1 MDRLTWML
9 TKMLRGAAR
18 LLPSARREWAEAVRA
33 EADLVPAGWPRVGWL
48 AGGLWLA
55 VKEAEIMRKVVYWL
69 GIGAVAAAAAWAVWL
84 SWHTSPAA
92 DALTVT
98 DRVRVLVG
106 VAALALLPWVGR
118 RHGWFGPVGSSI
130 AARLVRV
137 AGCVAAC
144 GLGAA
149 IVRMDSQ
156 IHGGPHGPGPFSLSR
171 EIAAAVILA
180 AGLAALR
187 VVRAR
192 WPQVDA
198 YALWLSAGMT
208 GVIVLVLLPAQ
219 GIAALY
225 VAAILAATS
234 RRSLVASGSLA
245 AGAMTGLPAGLA
257 QALAIYGLNT
267 PDDRYVGLLIVI
279 MMAITFLF
287 AVPAG
292 VAAAWLR
299 SGNEDPAE
307 LREARIRQGL
317 LAGSVSGAAAG
328 LVLTDFVPI
337 AVFMMVLGPLLGA
350 AGGALGGAVAAYHP
364 RKPRPARSWAAGLF
378 VRSGS

>member
-1 MDRLTWML
+1 MERLAWMLTWML
-9 TKMLRGAAR
+9 RAAAR

-55 VKEAEIMRKVVYWL
+55 AKEAEIMRKVVYWL

-106 VAALALLPWVGR
+106 VTALALLPWVGR
-118 RHGWFGPVGSSI
+118 RRGWFGPVGSSI
-130 AARLVRV
+130 TARLVRV
-137 AGCVAAC
+137 AGCAAVC

-149 IVRMDSQ
+149 IVRMDRY
-156 IHGGPHGPGPFSLSR
+156 IHGGPHGPAPFSLSR
-171 EIAAAVILA
+171 EIAAAVILG
-180 AGLAALR
+180 AGLVALR

-198 YALWLSAGMT
+198 YALWISAGMT
-208 GVIVLVLLPAQ
+208 GVIVLGLLPAQ
-219 GIAALY
+219 GIAIFYL
-225 VAAILAATS
+225 AAILAATS
-234 RRSLVASGSLA
+234 RRSLVASGPLA
-245 AGAMTGLPAGLA
+245 AGVMTGLPAGLA

-267 PDDRYVGLLIVI
+267 PDDRYVSLLIVI
-279 MMAITFLF
+279 MTAITFLF

-328 LVLTDFVPI
+328 LVLTDLVPI
-337 AVFMMVLGPLLGA
+337 TVFMMVLGPLLGA
-350 AGGALGGAVAAYHP
+350 AGGAFGGAVAAYHP

>member
-9 TKMLRGAAR
+9 TRMLRDAAR

-55 VKEAEIMRKVVYWL
+55 AKEAEIMRKVVYWL
-69 GIGAVAAAAAWAVWL
+69 GIGAVAAAAGWAVWL

-106 VAALALLPWVGR
+106 VAALAVLPWVGR
-118 RHGWFGPVGSSI
+118 RHGWFGPVANSI
-130 AARLVRV
+130 TARLVRV
-137 AGCVAAC
+137 AGCAAVC

-149 IVRMDSQ
+149 IVRMDRY
-156 IHGGPHGPGPFSLSR
+156 IHGGPHGPAPFSLSR
-171 EIAAAVILA
+171 EIIAAVSVGVVLT
-180 AGLAALR
+180 ALG

-192 WPQVDA
+192 WPQLEA
-198 YALWLSAGMT
+198 GILWAFAVTAGA
-208 GVIVLVLLPAQ
+208 VLLGVVPAQ
-219 GIAALY
+219 GIAIVY
-225 VAAILAATS
+225 VAGILAATS
-234 RRSLVASGSLA
+234 RRSPATSASLA
-245 AGAMTGLPAGLA
+245 AGAMTGLAAGLA
-257 QALAIYGLNT
+257 QALAIYGLTT
-267 PDDRYVGLLIVI
+267 PDDRYLDLLLLIV
-279 MMAITFLF
+279 MASTFLF